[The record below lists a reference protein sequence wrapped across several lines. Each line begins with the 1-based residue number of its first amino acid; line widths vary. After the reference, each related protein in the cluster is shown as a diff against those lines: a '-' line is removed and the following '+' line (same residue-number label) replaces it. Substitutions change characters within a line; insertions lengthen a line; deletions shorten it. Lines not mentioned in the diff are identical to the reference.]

1 MPPNPLPA
9 AAFLIAIIA
18 FAMTS
23 ASAAPD
29 ADDTG
34 ITVDL
39 RRSGDAIEVDV
50 DMRIEA
56 TPDEVWAVLTDYDHM
71 ASFVSNV
78 IASRVV
84 RHAGDTL
91 EVEQASRLAFG
102 PLELTFENV
111 REATLKRPVEI
122 RTRLLHG
129 DMKDSTF
136 TTRLTAEN
144 PGTHVTNHGYFIA
157 DRWIPPVIG
166 TSVLAAETRKQF
178 AEFRAEILRRKREAP
193 RRRKRSR

>member
-1 MPPNPLPA
+1 MSPNLLPS
-9 AAFLIAIIA
+9 AAFLIALA
-18 FAMTS
+18 LAMTP
-23 ASAAPD
+23 ARAAPD

-56 TPDEVWAVLTDYDHM
+56 TPEEVWAVLTDYDHM

-78 IASRVV
+78 ITSRVV
-84 RHAGDTL
+84 RHDGDTL
-91 EVEQASRLAFG
+91 EVEQTSRLAFG
-102 PLELTFENV
+102 PFELTFENV
-111 REATLKRPVEI
+111 REATLVRPAEI
-122 RTRLLHG
+122 RTKLLRG

-136 TTRLTAEN
+136 TTRLTAEK
-144 PGTHVTNHGYFIA
+144 PGTHVTNHGRFIA

-166 TSVLAAETRKQF
+166 TSVLEAETRKQF